1 MGPFIIRL
9 VLYTPKQEASHAVF
23 TPVGLD
29 YTAGLFRGGA
39 AGAVHL
45 GALWLRDHFGLG
57 GWIMLAGVLLGVG
70 GAVSGLC
77 SSLKTMQRQ
86 AGEDEEK
93 DPPVSFNDHR

>member
-1 MGPFIIRL
+1 MRSLRLLAWITQLGCSVAAPL
-9 VLYTPKQEASHAVF
+9 VLCI
-23 TPVGLD
+23 
-29 YTAGLFRGGA
+29 
-39 AGAVHL
+39 L